1 MNFLKKAENRL
12 TSYGFLRGMTDI
24 SEQLYNFR
32 SENPTQDFVG
42 IVLDYD
48 KKTQMAKIEVRN
60 FFLPHSKLE
69 VFGPHMKE
77 EIIQIEDCYNED
89 GDILDA
95 CRHPKDIIYF
105 KTSLLLSPYDL
116 IRTVDEI

>member
-24 SEQLYNFR
+24 SEQLYNSR

-48 KKTQMAKIEVRN
+48 EKHKW
-60 FFLPHSKLE
+60 PKL
-69 VFGPHMKE
+69 
-77 EIIQIEDCYNED
+77 
-89 GDILDA
+89 
-95 CRHPKDIIYF
+95 R
-105 KTSLLLSPYDL
+105 
-116 IRTVDEI
+116 